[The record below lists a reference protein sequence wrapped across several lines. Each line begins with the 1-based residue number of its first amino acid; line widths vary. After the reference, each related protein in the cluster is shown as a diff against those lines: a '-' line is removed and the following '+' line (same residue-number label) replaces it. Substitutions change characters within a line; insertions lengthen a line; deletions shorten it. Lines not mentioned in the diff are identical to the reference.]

1 MFFIEKVGSRI
12 GAHRCRREKGR
23 DAMKK
28 IEWAVLLLA
37 GLAIGAPAHGDDEFD
52 ALTSGYDQK
61 VSEWYERL
69 AEAQT
74 EDGTYDAAKIPPH
87 PAEEYV
93 RAFEAYAKKH
103 ARTPKAVRA
112 LVWIAGVGAK
122 NAPSGKGLAAG
133 KAALGVLA
141 EHHAADGVLGEVIS
155 ELVFAWG
162 HIGWE
167 PMRSFYERVLA
178 ENKDDAALS
187 WACFG
192 LGFLIYNQNLDPQRE
207 EPADLDEAI
216 RLFRRTVKE
225 FEGTSAADWAEG
237 FLFELE
243 HLQIGQKAPE
253 IVGEDVD
260 GNEIKL
266 SDFLGRVVVIDFWG
280 FW

>member
-1 MFFIEKVGSRI
+1 MARADENPAGAANRPIRADAFRPCCGRMFFIEKVGSRI

-28 IEWAVLLLA
+28 FEWAVLLLA

-155 ELVFAWG
+155 ELVFAWATALRDEWPTAARCILDG
-162 HIGWE
+162 RAGAL
-167 PMRSFYERVLA
+167 ERLSRRVTDENRALKLRRLA
-178 ENKDDAALS
+178 VGYLA
-187 WACFG
+187 G
-192 LGFLIYNQNLDPQRE
+192 
-207 EPADLDEAI
+207 
-216 RLFRRTVKE
+216 RL
-225 FEGTSAADWAEG
+225 
-237 FLFELE
+237 
-243 HLQIGQKAPE
+243 
-253 IVGEDVD
+253 
-260 GNEIKL
+260 
-266 SDFLGRVVVIDFWG
+266 
-280 FW
+280 